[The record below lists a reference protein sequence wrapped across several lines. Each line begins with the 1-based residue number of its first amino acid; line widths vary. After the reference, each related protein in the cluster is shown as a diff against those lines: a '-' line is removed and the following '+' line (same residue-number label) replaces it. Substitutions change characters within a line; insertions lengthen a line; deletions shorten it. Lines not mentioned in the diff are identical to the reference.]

1 MKKKTIVLIAVLLLT
16 FPFSALAE
24 HDLDDFFVRDGN
36 LFIKGA
42 RGKEL
47 VGAMNITNMTLSDR
61 MWWFGEDLNEFYAYY
76 GFTPVNASETPEL
89 GDDSLPTGLL
99 VGAAAL
105 TLCGAMIA
113 RKKRLS
119 AV

>member
-1 MKKKTIVLIAVLLLT
+1 MKKLTILLFAVLLLT
-16 FPFSALAE
+16 FPFSASAE
-24 HDLDDFFVRDGN
+24 RDMNDFFVRDGR
-36 LFIKGA
+36 LYVKGA
-42 RGKEL
+42 EGKEWFSTD
-47 VGAMNITNMTLSDR
+47 ITDMPPALRIS
-61 MWWFGEDLNEFYAYY
+61 WFGDDLNDVYAYY
-76 GFTPVNASETPEL
+76 GITSISNTDIPEL